1 MSSKKDPIRKV
12 VKQDAKKT
20 VSWIKSSIDS
30 ASKSGTDSEE
40 VDKPIECKKKS
51 PSSTK
56 SKRQQ
61 KESDHETDGMQS
73 LMNMSQFPD
82 PIKKKI
88 VQKPIKSKE
97 IQIDLNNDSQEEI
110 IKKLVL
116 TVQGLKNELDEYK
129 IYVDG
134 TFCTSA
140 VHNRTTDDLDKRLT
154 DLRSQVDELA

>member
-1 MSSKKDPIRKV
+1 MSSKKDSMRKV

-20 VSWIKSSIDS
+20 VSWIKSD
-30 ASKSGTDSEE
+30 TDSEE
-40 VDKPIECKKKS
+40 VDKPIERKKK
-51 PSSTK
+51 PPLSTK

-61 KESDHETDGMQS
+61 KDSDHETDGMQS

-110 IKKLVL
+110 IRKLVL

-154 DLRSQVDELA
+154 DLRSRVDDLA

>member
-1 MSSKKDPIRKV
+1 MYDICLL
-12 VKQDAKKT
+12 
-20 VSWIKSSIDS
+20 
-30 ASKSGTDSEE
+30 E
-40 VDKPIECKKKS
+40 
-51 PSSTK
+51 
-56 SKRQQ
+56 
-61 KESDHETDGMQS
+61 
-73 LMNMSQFPD
+73 N
-82 PIKKKI
+82 
-88 VQKPIKSKE
+88 
-97 IQIDLNNDSQEEI
+97 LNNDSQEEI